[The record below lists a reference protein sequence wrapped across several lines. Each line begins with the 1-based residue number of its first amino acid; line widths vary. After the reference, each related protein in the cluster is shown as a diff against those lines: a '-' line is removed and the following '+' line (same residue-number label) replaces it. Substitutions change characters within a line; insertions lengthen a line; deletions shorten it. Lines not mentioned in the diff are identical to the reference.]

1 MADYSMSRDASPPVR
16 LFNVPP
22 LARLTLLL
30 WFRWPS
36 LFMFM
41 FCIAL
46 IAFFAILTRMGI
58 TAAVLGQKLVH
69 RLRGTRISGRPWWYR
84 NFF

>member
-1 MADYSMSRDASPPVR
+1 
-16 LFNVPP
+16 
-22 LARLTLLL
+22 
-30 WFRWPS
+30 
-36 LFMFM
+36 
-41 FCIAL
+41 
-46 IAFFAILTRMGI
+46 TRMGI